1 MEKEY
6 NYYDYLRY
14 ELFEI
19 LIPRMLYKGTRREN
33 NKFFQLLLQEK
44 KKLVHDMY
52 QTLCEDDGLPYP
64 YEQEDFE
71 VEIFSRGN
79 INVLQ
84 ILLPP
89 NNPDISNILRVYL
102 LFTKCTDKG
111 LIKKYF
117 VIKKFDN
124 GRIFNLHITSDIEGV
139 LGGELTAHIGDMQYE
154 YWLLVRDYIRTIV
167 QDMRTEKKGGKCRKK
182 DLIQDKRKKEHC
194 GMEVTEEQFE
204 EFLRRLQENEPEE

>member
-19 LIPRMLYKGTRREN
+19 LIPRMLYKGTRKEN
-33 NKFFQLLLQEK
+33 DRFFQLLLQEN
-44 KKLVHDMY
+44 KKLVHDIY
-52 QTLCEDDGLPYP
+52 KTLCEDDGLPYP
-64 YEQEDFE
+64 YEKEDFE
-71 VEIFSRGN
+71 AEIFSRGN

-89 NNPDISNILRVYL
+89 NNPDISDILRAYL
-102 LFTKCTDKG
+102 LFTKYADKG

-117 VIKKFDN
+117 VIKRFGN
-124 GRIFNLHITSDIEGV
+124 GSIFNLHITSDIEGV
-139 LGGELTAHIGDMQYE
+139 LGEELTAHIGDMEYE
-154 YWLLVRDYIRTIV
+154 YRILVRDYIRTII
-167 QDMRTEKKGGKCRKK
+167 QDMRTEKKRGKHGKK
-182 DLIQDKRKKEHC
+182 DLIQDKWE
-194 GMEVTEEQFE
+194 GEQYNMEITVEQFE